1 MSVLK
6 SRRNESRAEF
16 VNVAYA
22 IFTETLQ
29 FLTRLSTRYSR
40 LLSEQVIRLAA
51 EVLDE
56 SEKANSIFPSDDTK
70 KQLREAHLVEARA
83 SLMAL
88 DVHLSKC
95 YEVMMLNP
103 QGCFTTSTGKTV
115 DASAAKSKL
124 DKMAE
129 NLGCLID
136 QENRLLTT
144 VMKSDK
150 KR

>member
-22 IFTETLQ
+22 IFTETRQ
-29 FLTRLSTRYSR
+29 FLTKLSTRYSR
-40 LLSEQVIRLAA
+40 LLSDQVIQLAS

-56 SEKANSIFPSDDTK
+56 AEKANSIFPSDDVK
-70 KQLREAHLVEARA
+70 KQLRETHLVEARA

-88 DVHLSKC
+88 DVHLAKC

-103 QGCFTTSTGKTV
+103 QGCFTTSTGKEV
-115 DASAAKSKL
+115 SAYDAKTKL
-124 DKMAE
+124 NKMAE

-136 QENRLLTT
+136 KENRLLTE
-144 VMKSDK
+144 VVKSDK

>member
-6 SRRNESRAEF
+6 SHRNESRAEF
-16 VNVAYA
+16 INVAYA
-22 IFTETLQ
+22 IFIETLQ

-40 LLSEQVIRLAA
+40 LLSDQVVQLAS

-56 SEKANSIFPSDDTK
+56 AEKANSIFPSDDIK
-70 KQLREAHLVEARA
+70 KQLRETHLVEARA

-88 DVHLSKC
+88 DVHLAKC

-103 QGCFTTSTGKTV
+103 QGCFTTSSGKEV
-115 DASAAKSKL
+115 PAHDAKIKL

-136 QENRLLTT
+136 KESRLLAE
-144 VMKSDK
+144 VVKSDK

>member
-29 FLTRLSTRYSR
+29 FLTKLSTRYSR
-40 LLSEQVIRLAA
+40 LLSDQVIQLAS

-56 SEKANSIFPSDDTK
+56 AEKANSIFPSDDVK
-70 KQLREAHLVEARA
+70 KQLRETHLVEARA

-88 DVHLSKC
+88 DVHLAKC

-103 QGCFTTSTGKTV
+103 QGCFTTSIRWQKT
-115 DASAAKSKL
+115 
-124 DKMAE
+124 
-129 NLGCLID
+129 
-136 QENRLLTT
+136 
-144 VMKSDK
+144 SDVL
-150 KR
+150 

>member
-29 FLTRLSTRYSR
+29 FLTKLSTRYSR
-40 LLSEQVIRLAA
+40 LLSDQVIQLAS

-56 SEKANSIFPSDDTK
+56 AEKANSIFPSDDVK
-70 KQLREAHLVEARA
+70 KQLRETHLVEARA

-88 DVHLSKC
+88 DVHLAKC

-103 QGCFTTSTGKTV
+103 QGCFTTSTGKEVSTY
-115 DASAAKSKL
+115 DAKTKL
-124 DKMAE
+124 NKMAE

-136 QENRLLTT
+136 KENRLLTE
-144 VMKSDK
+144 VVKSDK

>member
-22 IFTETLQ
+22 SLTETLQ
-29 FLTRLSTRYSR
+29 LQNKVSTRYSR
-40 LLSEQVIRLAA
+40 PLSNHL
-51 EVLDE
+51 
-56 SEKANSIFPSDDTK
+56 SIFPSDDVK
-70 KQLREAHLVEARA
+70 KQLRETHLVEARA

-88 DVHLSKC
+88 DVHLAKC

-103 QGCFTTSTGKTV
+103 QGCFTTSTGKDV
-115 DASAAKSKL
+115 DASTAKSKL
-124 DKMAE
+124 NKMAE

-136 QENRLLTT
+136 KENRLLTT
-144 VMKSDK
+144 VIKSDK
-150 KR
+150 NR

>member
-29 FLTRLSTRYSR
+29 FLTKLSTRYSR
-40 LLSEQVIRLAA
+40 LLSDQVIQLAS

-56 SEKANSIFPSDDTK
+56 AEKANSIFPSDDVK
-70 KQLREAHLVEARA
+70 KQLRETHLVEARA

-88 DVHLSKC
+88 DVHLAKC

-103 QGCFTTSTGKTV
+103 QGCFTTSTGKDV
-115 DASAAKSKL
+115 DAATAKTKL
-124 DKMAE
+124 NKMAE

-136 QENRLLTT
+136 KENRLLTT
-144 VMKSDK
+144 VIKSDK
-150 KR
+150 NR

>member
-16 VNVAYA
+16 VNVAYT

-29 FLTRLSTRYSR
+29 FLTKLSTRYSR
-40 LLSEQVIRLAA
+40 LLSDQVIQLAS

-56 SEKANSIFPSDDTK
+56 AEKANSIFPSDDVK
-70 KQLREAHLVEARA
+70 KQLRETHLVEARA

-88 DVHLSKC
+88 DVHLAKC

-103 QGCFTTSTGKTV
+103 QGCFTTSTGKDV
-115 DASAAKSKL
+115 DASTAKSKL
-124 DKMAE
+124 NKMAE

-136 QENRLLTT
+136 KENRLLTT
-144 VMKSDK
+144 VIKSDK
-150 KR
+150 NR

>member
-16 VNVAYA
+16 VNVAYT

-29 FLTRLSTRYSR
+29 FLTKLSTRYSR
-40 LLSEQVIRLAA
+40 LLSDQVIQLAS

-56 SEKANSIFPSDDTK
+56 AEKANSIFPSDDVK
-70 KQLREAHLVEARA
+70 KQLRETHLVEARA

-88 DVHLSKC
+88 DVHLAKC

-103 QGCFTTSTGKTV
+103 QGCFTTSTSKEVSAYDAKT
-115 DASAAKSKL
+115 KL
-124 DKMAE
+124 NKMAE

-136 QENRLLTT
+136 KENRLLTE
-144 VMKSDK
+144 VVKSDK

>member
-6 SRRNESRAEF
+6 SRRSESRAEF
-16 VNVAYA
+16 VNVGYS

-29 FLTRLSTRYSR
+29 FLTKLSSRYSR
-40 LLSEQVIRLAA
+40 LLSDKIIELAS

-56 SEKANSIFPSDDTK
+56 SEKANSIFPSDDVK
-70 KQLREAHLVEARA
+70 KVLREQHLVEARA

-103 QGCFTTSTGKTV
+103 QGCFTKANGDSV
-115 DASAAKSKL
+115 DASDAERKL
-124 DKMAE
+124 NKMAE
-129 NLGCLID
+129 KLGSLID
-136 QENRLLTT
+136 SENRLLTE
-144 VMKSDK
+144 VLKSDK
-150 KR
+150 SR